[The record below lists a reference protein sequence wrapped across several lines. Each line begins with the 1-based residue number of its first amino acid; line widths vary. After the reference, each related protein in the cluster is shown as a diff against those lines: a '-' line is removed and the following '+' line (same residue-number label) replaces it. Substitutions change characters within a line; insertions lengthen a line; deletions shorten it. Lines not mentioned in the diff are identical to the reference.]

1 MLAGVKDCLSSKEK
15 GVEIHRKTTY
25 AFMLGPSHPTPR
37 NSLGKKKKNKKRHL
51 HEAIHSWLV
60 LLKVNHDSQPK
71 HTIPN
76 SSINAE
82 ACSK

>member
-1 MLAGVKDCLSSKEK
+1 MLAGLKDSLSSKEK

-37 NSLGKKKKNKKRHL
+37 NSLGEKKKKSHL
-51 HEAIHSWLV
+51 HEAIHGWLV
-60 LLKVNHDSQPK
+60 LLKVNYDSQPK